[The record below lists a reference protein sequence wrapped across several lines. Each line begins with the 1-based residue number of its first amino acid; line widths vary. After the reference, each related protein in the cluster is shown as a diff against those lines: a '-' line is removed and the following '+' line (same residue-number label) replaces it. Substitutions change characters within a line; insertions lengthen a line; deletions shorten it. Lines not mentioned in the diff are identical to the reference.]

1 LLHKIKHQR
10 VLARVRVSLRSEA
23 LIVLKTGRK
32 LLGECQTVGNDH
44 SMIRTWMTY
53 AGCRVVEKGRPFL
66 SSIFY
71 LRNNNT
77 SSCKNDTGIDGFF
90 ALFLFD

>member
-1 LLHKIKHQR
+1 
-10 VLARVRVSLRSEA
+10 
-23 LIVLKTGRK
+23 
-32 LLGECQTVGNDH
+32 
-44 SMIRTWMTY
+44 MTY

-66 SSIFY
+66 FSIFY

-77 SSCKNDTGIDGFF
+77 SSCKNYTGIDGFF